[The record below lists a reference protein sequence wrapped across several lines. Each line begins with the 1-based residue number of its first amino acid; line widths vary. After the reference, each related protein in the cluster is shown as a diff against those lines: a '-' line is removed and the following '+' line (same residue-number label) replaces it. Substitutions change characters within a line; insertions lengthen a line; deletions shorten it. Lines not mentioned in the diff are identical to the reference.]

1 MDFMN
6 WKPWALIFL
15 SAGAALMLS
24 GDKKLGFILV
34 TIAGVLFEIANAI
47 NGGKYF
53 D

>member
-1 MDFMN
+1 MDFKN

-15 SAGAALMLS
+15 SAGTALMLA
-24 GDKKLGFILV
+24 GDKKLGFILAI
-34 TIAGVLFEIANAI
+34 IAGILFEIANAI

>member
-15 SAGAALMLS
+15 SAGAALMLA
-24 GDKKLGFILV
+24 GDKKLGFGLV
-34 TIAGVLFEIANAI
+34 VMAGILFEIANALG
-47 NGGKYF
+47 GGKYF